1 MEKKIVEIAKRELAV
16 IEKKPISRK
25 EAIKKTGLI
34 AASAA
39 TMMLLLGSPKAQ
51 ACSPAP
57 PPSKPK
63 PPSGGH
69 DSPWH

>member
-1 MEKKIVEIAKRELAV
+1 MEKKTTGKATGVGG
-16 IEKKPISRK
+16 KPITRK

-39 TMMLLLGSPKAQ
+39 TAMILLGSPKAQ

-57 PPSKPK
+57 DQQPPQQ
-63 PPSGGH
+63 SGGGHH
-69 DSPWH
+69 DWRHHD